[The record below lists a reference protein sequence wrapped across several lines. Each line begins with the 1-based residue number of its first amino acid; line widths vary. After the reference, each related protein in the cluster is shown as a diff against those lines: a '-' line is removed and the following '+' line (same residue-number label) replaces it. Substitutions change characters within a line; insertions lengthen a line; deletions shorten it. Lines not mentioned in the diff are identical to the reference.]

1 MSVCVHYFFVSS
13 RRRHTSCALVTGVQT
28 CALPICNGSGKST
41 RLRLRAGLATPNEGE
56 MLIAGMDMQK
66 CRPGWLREVIGYLPQ
81 EVRLFSGTLAENLAL
96 GMSVP
101 SEEQM
106 RAAME
111 KTEIGRASCRERVCQ
126 YV

>member
-1 MSVCVHYFFVSS
+1 MG
-13 RRRHTSCALVTGVQT
+13 R
-28 CALPICNGSGKST
+28 NGSGKST
-41 RLRLRAGLATPNEGE
+41 LLRLLAGLATPNEGE

-111 KTEIGRASCRERVCQ
+111 KTGLIQTLGRRSEEHTSELQSLMRISYAVFCLKKKKN
-126 YV
+126 